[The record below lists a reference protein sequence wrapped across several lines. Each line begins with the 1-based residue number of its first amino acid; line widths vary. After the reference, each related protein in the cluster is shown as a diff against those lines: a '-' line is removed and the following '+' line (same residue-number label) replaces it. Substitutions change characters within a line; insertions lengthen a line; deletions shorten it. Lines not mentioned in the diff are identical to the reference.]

1 MTAIGSENV
10 SHTSANRDGAPT
22 GDSSRLDHEAD
33 RASPHG
39 SFISRVFVLL
49 RLADAPAWSAPTIVG
64 LGLLS
69 AMLEGIGLSLFIPLV
84 ELLGAR
90 EGGTSVLTR
99 AFDTLLAPVPVAWR
113 VPAVIA
119 GLCLSIVLKNVV
131 AQLNQYVTQYVNGQ
145 VAHNLRVKVLQQ
157 TIDSCVDYG
166 IENRRSDIVTTLAN
180 NTWTVGS
187 TLMLFH
193 RIAVCSITV
202 LVFAGLMF
210 AVSVPLSI
218 VALVGFAMIAV
229 AIAYA
234 TRHAHEI
241 GQQVVA
247 ENKAFGMRVW
257 ESITTLRLMRAFSRE
272 QDELRRFAVASDAVR
287 RRLLQ
292 MTVLWSL
299 PTPISEVLGIGVI
312 AALILAGN
320 ALGLGVASLA
330 AFLALLYR
338 MQGPIRE
345 LMTARVAFDG
355 SAAAVDDVDH
365 FLERT
370 RKPFLRDGEL
380 DFGGLRQSIS
390 LRRVDFRYPGNET
403 LALSDVSFDVMRG
416 ETTAIVGKSGAGKS
430 TLMDLLFRFRDPTA
444 GRIMVDGVPLDR
456 LRIASWRSR
465 VAVMSQDVHLLNDSV
480 TANIAYGKPDAS
492 VDEVRAAASVAGAD
506 SFIQELPARY
516 DTVVGDGGIRL
527 SGGQRQRIA
536 LARTILRNPDVLL
549 LDEATN
555 ALDNETDREFQ
566 SALRRYAKERT
577 VIVIAHRLS
586 TVEAA
591 DQIVVLDAGKVVEI
605 GPPERLLRARG
616 AFARLHG
623 LRSKVSEVGAA

>member
-1 MTAIGSENV
+1 MT
-10 SHTSANRDGAPT
+10 HTSTRKDTAPI
-22 GDSSRLDHEAD
+22 GHSAGLGPEAGRVSRQA
-33 RASPHG
+33 
-39 SFISRVFVLL
+39 SFISRVRTLI
-49 RLADAPAWSAPTIVG
+49 RLADAPAWSAPAIVG

-69 AMLEGIGLSLFIPLV
+69 ALLEGIGLSLFIPLV
-84 ELLGAR
+84 ELLGAQ
-90 EGGTSVLTR
+90 EGGTSILTR
-99 AFDTLLAPVPVAWR
+99 AFDTLLAPVPIEWR
-113 VPAVIA
+113 VAVVIG
-119 GLCLSIVLKNVV
+119 GLCLSILLKNVV

-180 NTWTVGS
+180 NTWTIGS
-187 TLMLFH
+187 TLMLVH
-193 RIAVCSITV
+193 RMAVCSITV
-202 LVFAGLMF
+202 LVFATLMF
-210 AVSVPLSI
+210 AVSAPLSA
-218 VALVGFAMIAV
+218 VALAGFAMIAV
-229 AIAYA
+229 AIGFA
-234 TRHAHEI
+234 TRRAHDV

-247 ENKAFGMRVW
+247 ENRAFGMRVW
-257 ESITTLRLMRAFSRE
+257 ENITSLRLIRAFSRE
-272 QDELRRFAVASDAVR
+272 QDELRRFADASDAVR

-292 MTVLWSL
+292 MTMLWSL
-299 PTPISEVLGIGVI
+299 PTPISEVLGIGAI

-320 ALGLGVASLA
+320 SFGLGVASLA

-338 MQGPIRE
+338 MQVPVRE

-355 SAAAVDDVDH
+355 SSAAIADVDD

-370 RKPFLRDGEL
+370 RKPFLRDGDL
-380 DFGGLRQSIS
+380 DFGGLRQSLS
-390 LRRVDFRYPGNET
+390 LRGVNFRYPGSEA
-403 LALSDVSFDVMRG
+403 LALSDVSLDLMRG
-416 ETTAIVGKSGAGKS
+416 ATTAIVGRSGAGKS
-430 TLMDLLFRFRDPTA
+430 TLMDLLFRFRDPTT
-444 GRIMVDGVPLDR
+444 GQVLVDGVPLDR

-480 TANIAYGKPDAS
+480 AVNIAYGKPGAGL
-492 VDEVRAAASVAGAD
+492 DEVRAAAGVAGAD
-506 SFIQELPARY
+506 GFIQELPARY
-516 DTVVGDGGIRL
+516 DTIVGDGGIRL

-555 ALDNETDREFQ
+555 ALDNETEREFQ
-566 SALRRYAKERT
+566 SALRQYAKGRT

-591 DQIVVLDAGKVVEI
+591 DQIVVLDSGKVVEI
-605 GPPERLLRARG
+605 GPPEHLLRARG

-623 LRSKVSEVGAA
+623 LHAGVSEVGAA